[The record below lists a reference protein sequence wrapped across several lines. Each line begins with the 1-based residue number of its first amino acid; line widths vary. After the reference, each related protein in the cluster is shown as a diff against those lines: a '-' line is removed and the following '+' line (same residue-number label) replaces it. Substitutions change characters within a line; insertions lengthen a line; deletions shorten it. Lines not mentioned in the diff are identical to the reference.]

1 METLISRILKNVPF
15 ILVGCAILIFVAQ
28 LMVGL
33 IGVGQ
38 NGRLGIMSLEQLALT
53 LIGTGINALYKP
65 AVLVGIAGVVN
76 TLERGAIASKSD
88 ISGEEK

>member
-1 METLISRILKNVPF
+1 METIICRILRNVPF
-15 ILVGCAILIFVAQ
+15 ILVGCAIVICVAQ

-38 NGRLGIMSLEQLALT
+38 NGRSGMLSFEQLALALT
-53 LIGTGINALYKP
+53 GTGINALYKP
-65 AVLVGIAGVVN
+65 AVLVGIAAVVN